1 MWSLQANWNTGGN
14 GFYVARR
21 SPPKKGRGESG
32 IGANRIAITAS
43 EIPGKSLGK
52 FAPQKRGRTASP
64 TISVWFEPT
73 GAKLRNVSM
82 KNFGDRPEFAKGMVS
97 PPLATEA

>member
-1 MWSLQANWNTGGN
+1 LGAHGDLSWA
-14 GFYVARR
+14 
-21 SPPKKGRGESG
+21 GRKEVGS
-32 IGANRIAITAS
+32 NRIAITAPES
-43 EIPGKSLGK
+43 VRKSLGK

-82 KNFGDRPEFAKGMVS
+82 KNFGDRPEFAKGMES